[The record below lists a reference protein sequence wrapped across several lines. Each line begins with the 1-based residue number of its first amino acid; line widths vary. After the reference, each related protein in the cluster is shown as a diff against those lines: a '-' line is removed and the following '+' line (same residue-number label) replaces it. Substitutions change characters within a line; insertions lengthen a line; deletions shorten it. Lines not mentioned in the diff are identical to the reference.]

1 MIAITFAHPSESRDF
16 LRLLGERHHEVRV
29 LHTGVGGEACRAQID
44 PFLNTQ
50 RFDFLISSGFAGG
63 ADPSLGVADLLLA
76 ENFSDP
82 DLLRRARS
90 ALISRVAKLVTA
102 DRVIDSAADRARLAQ
117 EHGAAAIDMETEWI
131 AQACA
136 AREIP
141 MLSLRAISDTIA
153 APFPA
158 PPEVLFDLDR
168 QRTNPWRLTGHL
180 LTHPSAIVGLAR
192 FARQVAL
199 ARTRLATALDEL
211 ITLA

>member
-1 MIAITFAHPSESRDF
+1 M
-16 LRLLGERHHEVRV
+16 
-29 LHTGVGGEACRAQID
+29 
-44 PFLNTQ
+44 
-50 RFDFLISSGFAGG
+50 
-63 ADPSLGVADLLLA
+63 
-76 ENFSDP
+76 
-82 DLLRRARS
+82 
-90 ALISRVAKLVTA
+90 TA
-102 DRVIDSAADRARLAQ
+102 DRVIDSAAERARLAQ

-158 PPEVLFDLDR
+158 PPEVLFDLER

>member
-29 LHTGVGGEACRAQID
+29 LHTGVGGEACRTEID
-44 PFLNTQ
+44 PFLDAQ

-102 DRVIDSAADRARLAQ
+102 DRVIDSAAERARLAQ

-158 PPEVLFDLDR
+158 PPEVLFDLER